1 MADSKEHII
10 NTATNLFLQK
20 GFKEV
25 TMKELVDSAEISK
38 GAFYHYF
45 TSKEQVFE
53 EVVLSFYNA
62 TKIKDY
68 DAFSTISLKEF
79 YTNWTK
85 KVANKKSNVNS
96 NEKSNNEF
104 TQNHY
109 YLLFDGLRLVP
120 SFRKA
125 FDEKQ
130 TEEMKAWLKIIAIA
144 KKSGEIKSNLPT
156 KDIAKMFMYMA
167 DGLGTGLL
175 MQNKGANMNA
185 EVFKA
190 WNTIYSLL
198 Q

>member
-1 MADSKEHII
+1 MKDSREHIV

-25 TMKELVDSAEISK
+25 TMKELVQSAGISK

-53 EVVLSFYNA
+53 EVVLSFSNA
-62 TKIKDY
+62 GKIDNYDLLSTK
-68 DAFSTISLKEF
+68 SLKDF

-85 KVANKKSNVNS
+85 KVANNKSKLNS
-96 NEKSNNEF
+96 IENENNEF

-125 FDEKQ
+125 F
-130 TEEMKAWLKIIAIA
+130 EEEQAEELKAWIKIVNIA
-144 KKSGEIKSNLPT
+144 KNSGEIKSILPA
-156 KDIAKMFMYMA
+156 KSIAELFMFTA
-167 DGLGTGLL
+167 DGLGTSLL
-175 MQNKGANMNA
+175 LQNKENNLTAA
-185 EVFKA
+185 VKKA
-190 WNTIYSLL
+190 WDNIYSLVK
-198 Q
+198 